1 MKEHEQC
8 FIRDNFLET
17 KKYPKAIELKVT
29 HAQFAVF
36 KESVMQ
42 KMKEVIVATVF
53 VGYYL
58 LANASNPTCPC
69 SQGR

>member
-1 MKEHEQC
+1 MKN
-8 FIRDNFLET
+8 IIIGL
-17 KKYPKAIELKVT
+17 L
-29 HAQFAVF
+29 
-36 KESVMQ
+36 
-42 KMKEVIVATVF
+42 IVGTAF